1 MSAMEVKKT
10 QIPAKAQQTTI
21 KETTDVNKN
30 ISIFEDK
37 NVDGPSQ
44 KKIDECLDATKKRWL
59 EEQNKTQEQKEKD
72 ALISADKMIN
82 SFKKS
87 LEKVKG
93 NEKASERIQQNINKY
108 EAVKAALTDNSP
120 ELKSSEKFQKLKQD
134 YCNSKNE
141 EKFLNEYNKLK
152 EELKSSKPKQAQ
164 QPKAAQQPVQPKQV
178 NKPQQTQAPA
188 AKKEAVKAETANPKS
203 TEQQL
208 KTEVAELNKKVDEV
222 KDTQKQ
228 AFAKVN
234 IKALEQING
243 KPFTDEEREQKLK
256 ELNSM
261 SMDDL
266 IKQTDEVTKQAQAK
280 RQGQA
285 QQTQQTQQP
294 QTTQQAQQPVQPQQ
308 PAQNSKSMASTLA
321 NGFVDY
327 VVQPIANI
335 ASGGLGGFAIDAVQ
349 NAFNSQPG
357 QPVQPAQ
364 PQQSQQTA
372 QNSNSIVST
381 LANGFVDYVV
391 QPIANI
397 ASGGIGGF
405 AIDAVQNYF
414 NSSQSQPETQQ
425 TQQQQPAQPQQPQ
438 QPAQPQQPQQPAQP
452 QQPTQPAPQ
461 PAQKEE
467 KPNFHSIKTGGMT
480 WEGIIKTY
488 YPELVDKCGGK
499 MFGKDGAI
507 RQLKMA
513 LSEGSDI
520 DLVNATDIPK
530 TLNLPLNLGGVELK
544 DSEYKG
550 DKIRKLGGHTDIA
563 EAGRK
568 TYSA

>member
-1 MSAMEVKKT
+1 MPAMEVKKT

-37 NVDGPSQ
+37 NVYGPSQ

-72 ALISADKMIN
+72 ALKSADKMIN

-188 AKKEAVKAETANPKS
+188 AKNEAVKAETAKPQS

-285 QQTQQTQQP
+285 QQTQQP
-294 QTTQQAQQPVQPQQ
+294 QTTQQAQQPAQPQQ
-308 PAQNSKSMASTLA
+308 P
-321 NGFVDY
+321 
-327 VVQPIANI
+327 
-335 ASGGLGGFAIDAVQ
+335 
-349 NAFNSQPG
+349 
-357 QPVQPAQ
+357 
-364 PQQSQQTA
+364 A

-397 ASGGIGGF
+397 ASGGLGGL

-425 TQQQQPAQPQQPQ
+425 TQQQQPTQPQ
-438 QPAQPQQPQQPAQP
+438 QPAQPQ
-452 QQPTQPAPQ
+452 TET
-461 PAQKEE
+461 KEE
-467 KPNFHSIKTGGMT
+467 KPNFHSIKTGGIT

-550 DKIRKLGGHTDIA
+550 AKIRKFGGHTDIA